1 MKFYLIFITFIIC
14 ILGASYK
21 DYPQGLEPLNTRNQQ
36 IQKILQEI

>member
-21 DYPQGLEPLNTRNQQ
+21 DYPQGSEPNRLTQNYYHVS
-36 IQKILQEI
+36 IKK